1 MPANW
6 VATSVRGRARSY
18 KKLFKRMT
26 MIHLGKTLA
35 AWQTPDFEDAFKHEA
50 ELLGVDELPLQQ
62 GLSQGS
68 YASDERLKV
77 VVIRVSDKPDEI
89 HVKAG
94 IFYTGVLP
102 GCACSDDAAPD
113 NEYTEYCEMLFTINL
128 KTAETTVSLLS
139 D

>member
-1 MPANW
+1 
-6 VATSVRGRARSY
+6 
-18 KKLFKRMT
+18 
-26 MIHLGKTLA
+26 
-35 AWQTPDFEDAFKHEA
+35 
-50 ELLGVDELPLQQ
+50 LQQ

-113 NEYTEYCEMLFTINL
+113 NEYTEYCEVLFKINL